1 IAAPDLRDKSNVH
14 VPLVNGG
21 TYMNNAELFGYH
33 VKRAIHM
40 LTCAA
45 AKGADI
51 LVLGAF
57 GCGAFQNDPEV
68 VARAY
73 KTVLQEFPKVFKQ
86 IEFAVYC
93 PPGGS
98 RNYEVFKR
106 VLLG

>member
-1 IAAPDLRDKSNVH
+1 
-14 VPLVNGG
+14 
-21 TYMNNAELFGYH
+21 MNDAELFGDH

-45 AKGADI
+45 AQKADV

-57 GCGAFQNDPEV
+57 GCGAFQNNPEV

-73 KTVLQEFPKVFKQ
+73 KTTLQEFPKVFDK

-106 VLLG
+106 VLG

>member
-1 IAAPDLRDKSNVH
+1 MEVKIPGATVVELEDYWR
-14 VPLVNGG
+14 
-21 TYMNNAELFGYH
+21 ERLFGTFGSNEDI

-73 KTVLQEFPKVFKQ
+73 NTVLKEFP
-86 IEFAVYC
+86 
-93 PPGGS
+93 
-98 RNYEVFKR
+98 
-106 VLLG
+106 